1 MTTLLLDFRH
11 ALRTLRKTPAFTL
24 AAVTTLALGLGVNVA
39 VFTLLNAALLE
50 SLPVRH
56 AKTLVEIFTTTAQGG
71 DHFDFSYP
79 LYVDLRD
86 GTRTLDGVA
95 AYTSLAV
102 GVSADRGAD
111 RVVAEFVTSNYFDV
125 LGVDLTAGPGFTG
138 ADELRGAAP
147 AAIIGSRLWASLYN
161 NDAQIIGRQLLV
173 NGRTVTV
180 VGVAPGSFDGMTRGE
195 RAELWLPVPQF
206 TALRNRPDTLL
217 SARESSWL
225 SLVGRLAQGAT
236 HEQAAAEMTTIG
248 RALNVINAGPD
259 FTARTRSAAEGNRG
273 LVEGLNRP
281 LRLLM
286 LVVGLIL
293 VVAAANV
300 MNLLLARSHVRHG
313 EYAIRRALGAS
324 RSRIVRQMLTEGTVL
339 SVAGGALGLL
349 LAYWV
354 IAFFEVRTAGGTLL
368 ALRLEPNATVIAFAA
383 ALSALTAVASGLIP
397 ALIASRPD
405 LLSILKGTPDPGHHR
420 MARRHLRAT
429 LVIVQVALSFVLVV
443 GAGLFLRSLSRL
455 HAVDPALSTNKV
467 IAATLNLT
475 LRGYDEARA
484 RQFYAELLPR
494 VAAVPAVEAASLA
507 YVLPVTAGG
516 IRMDVQGS
524 SITPAIQGMAAI
536 ELVPVSPGF
545 FRTLALPIVAGR
557 DFSEADSRD
566 SPKVA
571 VINETMR
578 QRLWDSG
585 NPVGQPLSLGGG
597 TYQVVG
603 IARDTKY
610 RNLRETPR
618 MVMYLPYAQEHQ
630 SSANLLVRTSL
641 PPDRII
647 EGVRQAVAAVDPR
660 MPLYNVRTLA
670 DHVGRSLYVDRLRA
684 ELIGYL
690 AMLALLLAAI
700 GIYGVV
706 SISVSERTR
715 EVGIRVAL
723 GAHPR
728 LVLRMVLGSGLRL
741 AVMGIAL
748 GVLLSMWLT
757 RAIAADLFG
766 ITPTDPTTL
775 AAAGVLLLVTVMLA
789 TFVPAWRA
797 TRIDPIA
804 ALRME

>member
-1 MTTLLLDFRH
+1 MTTLLLDLRH
-11 ALRTLRKTPAFTL
+11 AIRTLRKTPAFTF
-24 AAVTTLALGLGVNVA
+24 AAIATLALGLGVNVA
-39 VFTLLNAALLE
+39 VFTLINAALLE
-50 SLPVRH
+50 RLPVRH
-56 AKTLVEIFTTTAQGG
+56 AKRLVQILTTTPQGG

-86 GTRTLDGVA
+86 GTHTLDGLA
-95 AYTSLAV
+95 AYASLAV

-111 RVVAEFVTSNYFDV
+111 RVISEFVTSNYFDV
-125 LGVDLTAGPGFTG
+125 LGVDLTNGPGFTA

-147 AAIIGSRLWASLYN
+147 TAIIGSRLWASLFN
-161 NDAQIIGRQLLV
+161 HDTQIVGRQLLV
-173 NGRTVTV
+173 NGRPVTV
-180 VGVAPGSFDGMTRGE
+180 VGVAPRSFDGVTRGE

-225 SLVGRLAQGAT
+225 SLVGRLANGTTNDQV
-236 HEQAAAEMTTIG
+236 AAEVTAIG

-259 FTARTRSAAEGNRG
+259 FTARARAAAEGNTG

-300 MNLLLARSHVRHG
+300 TNLLLARSHLRQG
-313 EYAIRRALGAS
+313 EFAVRRAIGAS
-324 RSRIVRQMLTEGTVL
+324 RTRIIRQTLTEGMVL
-339 SVAGGALGLL
+339 SLAGGALGVLF
-349 LAYWV
+349 AYWV

-368 ALRLEPNATVIAFAA
+368 ALRLEPNGTVIAFAA
-383 ALSALTAVASGLIP
+383 VLSVLTAIASGLVP
-397 ALIASRPD
+397 ALTASRPD
-405 LLSILKGTPDPGHHR
+405 LLSVIKGTPDPGHHR
-420 MARRHLRAT
+420 MTRRHVRAT

-455 HAVDPALSTNKV
+455 NAIDPALSTNQV
-467 IAATLNLT
+467 MAATLNLS
-475 LRGYDEARA
+475 LRGYDEERA
-484 RQFYAELLPR
+484 RQFYAELLTR
-494 VAAVPAVEAASLA
+494 VAAVPGAESASLA

-524 SITPAIQGMAAI
+524 SMTPAIQGMAAV
-536 ELVPVSPGF
+536 ELLPVSPGF
-545 FRTLALPIVAGR
+545 FRTLGLPLVAGR
-557 DFSEADSRD
+557 DFNQADSRNA
-566 SPKVA
+566 PKVT
-571 VINETMR
+571 VVNETMR
-578 QRLWDSG
+578 QRLWGSS
-585 NPVGQPLSLGGG
+585 NPVGQPLSIGGDM
-597 TYQVVG
+597 YQVVG

-610 RNLRETPR
+610 RSLRESPR
-618 MVMYLPYAQEHQ
+618 MVMYLPYAQAHQ

-641 PPDRII
+641 PPERIV
-647 EGVRQAVAAVDPR
+647 EGVRQAVTSVDPR

-706 SISVSERTR
+706 SMSVSERTR

-723 GAHPR
+723 GAQPR
-728 LVLRMVLGSGLRL
+728 LVLRMVLASGLRF
-741 AVMGIAL
+741 AVLGVAA
-748 GVLLSMWLT
+748 GVLLSLWLA
-757 RAIAADLFG
+757 RAVASDLFG
-766 ITPTDPTTL
+766 ITPTDPMTL
-775 AAAGVLLLVTVMLA
+775 AGAGGLLLLTVLLA

-804 ALRME
+804 ALRTE